1 MTVEAHEIK
10 ERLNRL
16 FALYEPLFT
25 KKQIDYFKAY
35 YYDDYSLNEIAE
47 LHDVS
52 RNAVH
57 DQLKRVRQQ
66 LEQFEAKLSLLK
78 LQDKRLELYER
89 LERDHDMKSIEELRK
104 LDE

>member
-1 MTVEAHEIK
+1 MERHEITD
-10 ERLNRL
+10 RLNQL
-16 FALYEPLFT
+16 FVLYEPLFT

-35 YYDDYSLNEIAE
+35 YYDDYSLHEIAE

-57 DQLKRVRQQ
+57 DQLKRVREN
-66 LEQFEAKLSLLK
+66 LEQFETKLGLLRQRK
-78 LQDKRLELYER
+78 QRLALYDELEG
-89 LERDHDMKSIEELRK
+89 DCDPKTIEELRK

>member
-1 MTVEAHEIK
+1 MEAHEIK

-57 DQLKRVRQQ
+57 DQLKRVREQ

-78 LQDKRLELYER
+78 LRDKRLELYEKAK
-89 LERDHDMKSIEELRK
+89 EDNMAHVIDELRK